1 MTTTVHPHARG
12 AYAVRVVSPGH
23 WPRFIPTHVGHTSSF
38 TFLISSIS
46 VHPHARGAYSCPRLI
61 RFLTNGS
68 SPRTWGIHSPF
79 GGYRGYYSVHPHAR
93 GAYTTL
99 ASCGEHPLRFIPTH
113 VGHTMLSVPEAPAK
127 TGSSPRTWGILGRGA
142 SGRRFLRFIPTHV
155 GHTHTKNEPDWLP
168 AGSSPRTWG
177 ILAALRSIPA
187 PGRFIPTHVGHT
199 LINVLSG
206 YQRRFIPTHVGHTP
220 VFVVPVVQNPV
231 HPHARG
237 AYLAIGLTSVHS
249 SGSSPRTW
257 GILTLAE

>member
-1 MTTTVHPHARG
+1 MGHTPRDNVLAMTTTVHPHARG

-113 VGHTMLSVPEAPAK
+113 VGHT
-127 TGSSPRTWGILGRGA
+127 
-142 SGRRFLRFIPTHV
+142 
-155 GHTHTKNEPDWLP
+155 
-168 AGSSPRTWG
+168 
-177 ILAALRSIPA
+177 
-187 PGRFIPTHVGHT
+187 
-199 LINVLSG
+199 
-206 YQRRFIPTHVGHTP
+206 P

-257 GILTLAE
+257 GILTVAE